1 MTQAQTHPDP
11 RQLLE
16 AFEAFTAAS
25 EHLQARYEALQS
37 QLGQLQGE
45 LQTVIEAV
53 PFAIWVLGEDGSLRF
68 TNRPQ
73 GLEGRFLQGPA
84 PWEPGSPGG
93 QRRVQT
99 AEGRELIF
107 EEERRSAPH
116 GGTIVTL
123 RDVTEA
129 VLRAQQATRED
140 RLAAMGRMAAEL
152 AHEIRNPLGSLA
164 LFSGM
169 LVQDLAEQPG
179 PLELARKMQ
188 EGVGR
193 LNSLVGNS
201 LSFSRDLHPKLGAI
215 ALRAFWEDVLRSTTL
230 AEAVPWEN
238 QVPEQAT
245 WLGDPDL
252 LRQVAQNL
260 LQNAI
265 RALQDAETP
274 RITLAAVEERLEGQ
288 PCWHLTLADNGCGIR
303 EEALAKV
310 FDPFF
315 STFGGGTG
323 LGLAVCHRIIV
334 AHGGLLFIESQMG
347 RGTKVH
353 LRLAAPAGACRQS
366 GTMRP
371 SSPRGVPMSFIHLH
385 PGNQAPEIVNA
396 IIEIPTGSRIKY
408 EIDHHTGLVHVDR
421 VLFSPFHYP
430 AEYGFIPG
438 TLAEDG
444 DPADILVLINGSTY
458 PGVVIRARPIGLL
471 RMTDDKGHDAKIL
484 AVATDDPTYAHV
496 TSRSDLPPHFLLE
509 VEHFFLTYKDLER
522 KSVASDGWGGKDEA
536 HAFVR
541 ASIENYNKQQKK
553 KK

>member
-1 MTQAQTHPDP
+1 VTELQAHPDP

-25 EHLQARYEALQS
+25 EHLQARYEALQA

-53 PFAIWVLGEDGSLRF
+53 PFAIWVLAEDGSLRF

-73 GLEGRFLQGPA
+73 GLEGRFLQDPA
-84 PWEPGSPGG
+84 PWEPGSLSG
-93 QRRVQT
+93 QRRFQT
-99 AEGRELIF
+99 AGGRELIF

-169 LVQDLAEQPG
+169 LVQDLEDQAG

-193 LNSLVGNS
+193 LNSLVGNT
-201 LSFSRDLHPKLGAI
+201 LAFSRDLHPKPGCI
-215 ALRAFWEDVLRSTTL
+215 PLRDFWEDALRTTAL
-230 AEAVPWEN
+230 AEAFPCEN
-238 QVPEQAT
+238 QIPEQAS
-245 WLGDPDL
+245 WQGDPDL

-260 LQNAI
+260 LQNAL
-265 RALQDAETP
+265 RALEDTP
-274 RITLAAVEERLEGQ
+274 APRVILAAMEERLDGQ
-288 PCWHLTLADNGCGIR
+288 PCWHVTLSDNGCGIPA
-303 EEALAKV
+303 EALAKV

-334 AHGGLLFIESQMG
+334 AHGGLLFIESQQG
-347 RGTKVH
+347 RGTTVH
-353 LRLAAPAGACRQS
+353 LRLPAAAGA
-366 GTMRP
+366 
-371 SSPRGVPMSFIHLH
+371 
-385 PGNQAPEIVNA
+385 
-396 IIEIPTGSRIKY
+396 
-408 EIDHHTGLVHVDR
+408 
-421 VLFSPFHYP
+421 
-430 AEYGFIPG
+430 
-438 TLAEDG
+438 
-444 DPADILVLINGSTY
+444 
-458 PGVVIRARPIGLL
+458 
-471 RMTDDKGHDAKIL
+471 
-484 AVATDDPTYAHV
+484 
-496 TSRSDLPPHFLLE
+496 
-509 VEHFFLTYKDLER
+509 
-522 KSVASDGWGGKDEA
+522 
-536 HAFVR
+536 
-541 ASIENYNKQQKK
+541 
-553 KK
+553 

>member
-1 MTQAQTHPDP
+1 VTEVQAHPDP

-25 EHLQARYEALQS
+25 EHLQTRYEALQS

-53 PFAIWVLGEDGSLRF
+53 PFAIWVLAEDGSLRF

-73 GLEGRFLQGPA
+73 GLEGRFLQDPS
-84 PWEPGSPGG
+84 PWECGSPGG
-93 QRRVQT
+93 QRRFQT

-152 AHEIRNPLGSLA
+152 AHEFRNPLGSLA

-169 LVQDLAEQPG
+169 LVEDLADQAG

-193 LNSLVGNS
+193 LNSLVGNT
-201 LSFSRDLHPKLGAI
+201 LAFSRDLHPKTATI
-215 ALRAFWEDVLRSTTL
+215 PLRNFWEEMLRGTTL
-230 AEAVPWEN
+230 TEAVPWKN
-238 QVPEQAT
+238 QVPARAT
-245 WLGDPDL
+245 WQGDPDL
-252 LRQVAQNL
+252 LRQVGQNL

-265 RALQDAETP
+265 RALEDSDKP
-274 RITLAAVEERLEGQ
+274 RIVLAAVEEQLDEQ
-288 PCWHLTLADNGCGIR
+288 ACWHVTLSDNGCGIPT
-303 EEALAKV
+303 EALSKV

-334 AHGGLLFIESQMG
+334 AHGGLLFIESQPG
-347 RGTKVH
+347 RGTTVH
-353 LRLAAPAGACRQS
+353 LRLAAAPGA
-366 GTMRP
+366 
-371 SSPRGVPMSFIHLH
+371 
-385 PGNQAPEIVNA
+385 
-396 IIEIPTGSRIKY
+396 
-408 EIDHHTGLVHVDR
+408 
-421 VLFSPFHYP
+421 
-430 AEYGFIPG
+430 
-438 TLAEDG
+438 
-444 DPADILVLINGSTY
+444 
-458 PGVVIRARPIGLL
+458 
-471 RMTDDKGHDAKIL
+471 
-484 AVATDDPTYAHV
+484 
-496 TSRSDLPPHFLLE
+496 
-509 VEHFFLTYKDLER
+509 
-522 KSVASDGWGGKDEA
+522 
-536 HAFVR
+536 
-541 ASIENYNKQQKK
+541 
-553 KK
+553 

>member
-1 MTQAQTHPDP
+1 MTATQAHPDP

-25 EHLQARYEALQS
+25 EQLQARYEALQT

-53 PFAIWVLGEDGSLRF
+53 PFAIWVLAEDGSLRF

-73 GLEGRFLQGPA
+73 ALEGRFLDEPA

-93 QRRVQT
+93 QRRFQT
-99 AEGRELIF
+99 PEGRELIF

-169 LVQDLAEQPG
+169 LVEDLAEQAG

-193 LNSLVGNS
+193 LNTLVGNT
-201 LSFSRDLHPKLGAI
+201 LAFSRDLHPKVGSVRLH
-215 ALRAFWEDVLRSTTL
+215 AFWEEALRSASL

-238 QVPEQAT
+238 QIPVTAS
-245 WLGDPDL
+245 WRGDPDL

-260 LQNAI
+260 LQNAT
-265 RALQDAETP
+265 RSMEDAEAP
-274 RITLAAVEERLEGQ
+274 RLLLTAVEEHLEGR
-288 PCWHLTLADNGCGIR
+288 PCWHLTLSDNGCGIPQ
-303 EEALAKV
+303 EALAKV

-334 AHGGLLFIESQMG
+334 AHGGLLFIESQLG
-347 RGTKVH
+347 RGTTVH
-353 LRLAAPAGACRQS
+353 LRLAA
-366 GTMRP
+366 
-371 SSPRGVPMSFIHLH
+371 
-385 PGNQAPEIVNA
+385 APPE
-396 IIEIPTGSRIKY
+396 
-408 EIDHHTGLVHVDR
+408 
-421 VLFSPFHYP
+421 
-430 AEYGFIPG
+430 
-438 TLAEDG
+438 
-444 DPADILVLINGSTY
+444 
-458 PGVVIRARPIGLL
+458 
-471 RMTDDKGHDAKIL
+471 
-484 AVATDDPTYAHV
+484 
-496 TSRSDLPPHFLLE
+496 
-509 VEHFFLTYKDLER
+509 
-522 KSVASDGWGGKDEA
+522 
-536 HAFVR
+536 
-541 ASIENYNKQQKK
+541 
-553 KK
+553 

>member
-1 MTQAQTHPDP
+1 MTEPQVHPDP

-25 EHLQARYEALQS
+25 EHLQARYEALQA

-45 LQTVIEAV
+45 LQTVLEAV

-73 GLEGRFLQGPA
+73 GMEGWFLDGPA
-84 PWEPGSPGG
+84 PWEPGSAGG
-93 QRRVQT
+93 QRRVKT

-152 AHEIRNPLGSLA
+152 AHEIRNPLGSLS

-169 LVQDLAEQPG
+169 LVQDLAEQAG

-193 LNSLVGNS
+193 LNRVVGNT
-201 LSFSRDLHPKLGAI
+201 LAFSRDLHPKAGTVFLRSLWED
-215 ALRAFWEDVLRSTTL
+215 ALRSATL
-230 AEAVPWEN
+230 TETVPWDN
-238 QVPEQAT
+238 QIPEQAT
-245 WLGDPDL
+245 WRGDPDL

-260 LQNAI
+260 LQNAT
-265 RALQDAETP
+265 RATEDVESPCIILN
-274 RITLAAVEERLEGQ
+274 AVEERLDGE
-288 PCWHLTLADNGCGIR
+288 PCWHLTVADNGCGIPA
-303 EEALAKV
+303 EALSKV

-334 AHGGLLFIESQMG
+334 AHGGLLFIESQVG
-347 RGTKVH
+347 RGTTVH
-353 LRLAAPAGACRQS
+353 LRLGAAV
-366 GTMRP
+366 
-371 SSPRGVPMSFIHLH
+371 SS
-385 PGNQAPEIVNA
+385 
-396 IIEIPTGSRIKY
+396 
-408 EIDHHTGLVHVDR
+408 
-421 VLFSPFHYP
+421 
-430 AEYGFIPG
+430 
-438 TLAEDG
+438 
-444 DPADILVLINGSTY
+444 
-458 PGVVIRARPIGLL
+458 
-471 RMTDDKGHDAKIL
+471 
-484 AVATDDPTYAHV
+484 
-496 TSRSDLPPHFLLE
+496 
-509 VEHFFLTYKDLER
+509 
-522 KSVASDGWGGKDEA
+522 
-536 HAFVR
+536 
-541 ASIENYNKQQKK
+541 
-553 KK
+553 

>member
-1 MTQAQTHPDP
+1 VTEAQAHPDP

-25 EHLQARYEALQS
+25 EHLQLRYEALQA

-53 PFAIWVLGEDGSLRF
+53 PFAIWVLAEDGSLRF

-73 GLEGRFLQGPA
+73 ALEGRFLQDPA

-93 QRRVQT
+93 ERRFQT
-99 AEGRELIF
+99 TEGRELIF

-116 GGTIVTL
+116 GGTIVVL

-169 LVQDLAEQPG
+169 LVQDLAEQAG

-193 LNSLVGNS
+193 LNSLVGNT
-201 LSFSRDLHPKLGAI
+201 LAFSRDLHPKMGGVSLRSFWEE
-215 ALRAFWEDVLRSTTL
+215 ALRGTTL

-238 QVPEQAT
+238 QIPAQAS
-245 WLGDPDL
+245 WRGDPDL

-265 RALQDAETP
+265 RALEDAAAP
-274 RITLAAVEERLEGQ
+274 RIVMAALEEHLDGQ
-288 PCWHLTLADNGCGIR
+288 PCWHLTLSDNGCGIPA
-303 EEALAKV
+303 EALSKV

-334 AHGGLLFIESQMG
+334 AHGGLLFIESQVG
-347 RGTKVH
+347 RGTTVH
-353 LRLAAPAGACRQS
+353 LRLPAAP
-366 GTMRP
+366 
-371 SSPRGVPMSFIHLH
+371 
-385 PGNQAPEIVNA
+385 
-396 IIEIPTGSRIKY
+396 
-408 EIDHHTGLVHVDR
+408 
-421 VLFSPFHYP
+421 P
-430 AEYGFIPG
+430 A
-438 TLAEDG
+438 
-444 DPADILVLINGSTY
+444 
-458 PGVVIRARPIGLL
+458 
-471 RMTDDKGHDAKIL
+471 
-484 AVATDDPTYAHV
+484 
-496 TSRSDLPPHFLLE
+496 
-509 VEHFFLTYKDLER
+509 
-522 KSVASDGWGGKDEA
+522 
-536 HAFVR
+536 
-541 ASIENYNKQQKK
+541 
-553 KK
+553 

>member
-1 MTQAQTHPDP
+1 MTPVQDHPDP

-25 EHLQARYEALQS
+25 EHLQTRYEALQA

-53 PFAIWVLGEDGSLRF
+53 PFAIWVLAEDGSLRF

-73 GLEGRFLQGPA
+73 GLEGRFLQDPA
-84 PWEPGSPGG
+84 PWEPHSPGG
-93 QRRVQT
+93 QRRFQT
-99 AEGRELIF
+99 PEGREQIF

-169 LVQDLAEQPG
+169 LVEDLAEQEG

-193 LNSLVGNS
+193 LNRVVGNT
-201 LSFSRDLHPKLGAI
+201 LSFSRDLHPKEGAV
-215 ALRAFWEDVLRSTTL
+215 ALRSFWEEALRSATL
-230 AEAVPWEN
+230 AEAVPWDN
-238 QVPEQAT
+238 QIPEQAS
-245 WLGDPDL
+245 WQGDPDL

-260 LQNAI
+260 LQNAT
-265 RALQDAETP
+265 RAVEDTPVP
-274 RITLAAVEERLEGQ
+274 RILLTAVEERLEGQ
-288 PCWHLTLADNGCGIR
+288 PCWHLTLSDNGCGIPA
-303 EEALAKV
+303 ETLSKV

-334 AHGGLLFIESQMG
+334 AHGGLLFIESQAG
-347 RGTKVH
+347 RGTTVH
-353 LRLAAPAGACRQS
+353 LRLPAAVSA
-366 GTMRP
+366 
-371 SSPRGVPMSFIHLH
+371 
-385 PGNQAPEIVNA
+385 
-396 IIEIPTGSRIKY
+396 
-408 EIDHHTGLVHVDR
+408 
-421 VLFSPFHYP
+421 
-430 AEYGFIPG
+430 
-438 TLAEDG
+438 
-444 DPADILVLINGSTY
+444 
-458 PGVVIRARPIGLL
+458 
-471 RMTDDKGHDAKIL
+471 
-484 AVATDDPTYAHV
+484 
-496 TSRSDLPPHFLLE
+496 
-509 VEHFFLTYKDLER
+509 
-522 KSVASDGWGGKDEA
+522 
-536 HAFVR
+536 
-541 ASIENYNKQQKK
+541 
-553 KK
+553 